1 MNCLIDKSFS
11 TRKNRESY
19 KCKRPNKPADLYRSK
34 TFFASTG
41 SVTTLIYLAVSS
53 TKNLFSLLFTTA
65 YQKALIGI
73 SFGCVFVAVI
83 SLLLTQLIDTE
94 ASFYKINLSKR
105 IVDYLLITDI
115 LTGM

>member
-1 MNCLIDKSFS
+1 L
-11 TRKNRESY
+11 
-19 KCKRPNKPADLYRSK
+19 
-34 TFFASTG
+34 
-41 SVTTLIYLAVSS
+41 VTTLIYLAASS
-53 TKNLFSLLFTTA
+53 TNLVSLLFTTD